1 MQGELKTAN
10 ILSRRCTKMKTNKGY
25 IILGLMIALTLFFEL
40 AAHAEL
46 MDRSTKLTFSEPIQ
60 IPGEVLPA
68 GTYLFRLADGDSG
81 QHVVQIFNADGTIPY
96 ATVLTIATERPYPTG
111 DTAVTLAKQGA
122 GNPDARLKWFY
133 PGCLT
138 GNEFLYSK
146 QKEKELA
153 QDKQQTIMAGQTKEP
168 DSDITGA
175 GD

>member
-1 MQGELKTAN
+1 
-10 ILSRRCTKMKTNKGY
+10 MKTNKGY

-40 AAHAEL
+40 AAHAEPI
-46 MDRSTKLTFSEPIQ
+46 DRSTKLTFSEPIQ

-81 QHVVQIFNADGTIPY
+81 QHVVQIFNADGTVPY
-96 ATVLTIATERPYPTG
+96 MTVLTIATERPYPTR
-111 DTAVTLAKQGA
+111 DTAVTLAGQGT
-122 GNPDARLKWFY
+122 GNPDALLKWFY

-153 QDKQQTIMAGQTKEP
+153 QDKQQTIMADQGKNLTPMSPELA
-168 DSDITGA
+168 TEYGVLA
-175 GD
+175 FAR

>member
-1 MQGELKTAN
+1 M
-10 ILSRRCTKMKTNKGY
+10 RMKKGY

-40 AAHAEL
+40 AAHADPI
-46 MDRSTKLTFSEPIQ
+46 DRTTQLTFSEAIQ
-60 IPGEVLPA
+60 IPGQVLPA

-81 QHVVQIFNADGTIPY
+81 QHVVQIFNADGTISY

-111 DTAVTLAKQGA
+111 DTTVTLAEQGT
-122 GNPDARLKWFY
+122 GNPDALLKWFY

-153 QDKQQTIMAGQTKEP
+153 QDKQQTIMADQRREP
-168 DSDITGA
+168 NFEITGA

>member
-1 MQGELKTAN
+1 
-10 ILSRRCTKMKTNKGY
+10 MKTNKGY
-25 IILGLMIALTLFFEL
+25 IILGLLIALTLFFEL
-40 AAHAEL
+40 AAHAQP
-46 MDRSTKLTFSEPIQ
+46 MDRSTRLTFSEPIQ

-81 QHVVQIFNADGTIPY
+81 QHVVQIFNADGNIPY

-111 DTAVTLAKQGA
+111 DIAVTLAEQGA
-122 GNPDARLKWFY
+122 GNPDALLKWFY
-133 PGCLT
+133 PGRVT

-153 QDKQQTIMAGQTKEP
+153 QDKQQTVLADQGKEP
-168 DSDITGA
+168 NSDITGA

>member
-1 MQGELKTAN
+1 
-10 ILSRRCTKMKTNKGY
+10 MKTNKGY

-40 AAHAEL
+40 AAHAEP
-46 MDRSTKLTFSEPIQ
+46 MDRSTKLTFSDPIQ
-60 IPGEVLPA
+60 IPGQVLPA

>member
-1 MQGELKTAN
+1 M
-10 ILSRRCTKMKTNKGY
+10 KMNKGY

-40 AAHAEL
+40 AAHAEP
-46 MDRSTKLTFSEPIQ
+46 MDQRTKLTFSEPIQ

-81 QHVVQIFNADGTIPY
+81 QHVVQIFNADGTVPY

-111 DTAVTLAKQGA
+111 DTAVTLAEQGA
-122 GNPDARLKWFY
+122 GNPDALLKWFY
-133 PGCLT
+133 PGRVT
-138 GNEFLYSK
+138 GNEFVYSK

-153 QDKQQTIMAGQTKEP
+153 QDKQQTIVP
-168 DSDITGA
+168 DEGKGSNSEISGA

>member
-46 MDRSTKLTFSEPIQ
+46 TDRSTKLTFSEPIQ

-81 QHVVQIFNADGTIPY
+81 QHVVQIFNADGSIPY

-168 DSDITGA
+168 NSDITGA

>member
-1 MQGELKTAN
+1 
-10 ILSRRCTKMKTNKGY
+10 MKTNKGY

-168 DSDITGA
+168 DSDITGV

>member
-1 MQGELKTAN
+1 
-10 ILSRRCTKMKTNKGY
+10 MKTNKGY

-40 AAHAEL
+40 AAHAEPI
-46 MDRSTKLTFSEPIQ
+46 DRSTKLTFSEPIQ
-60 IPGEVLPA
+60 IPGKVLPA

-111 DTAVTLAKQGA
+111 DTAVTLGEQGA
-122 GNPDARLKWFY
+122 GNPDALLKWFY
-133 PGCLT
+133 PGRVT

-153 QDKQQTIMAGQTKEP
+153 QDEQQTIRANQTKGP
-168 DSDITGA
+168 NSKITRV

>member
-1 MQGELKTAN
+1 M
-10 ILSRRCTKMKTNKGY
+10 KMNKGY

-40 AAHAEL
+40 AAHADPI
-46 MDRSTKLTFSEPIQ
+46 DRTTQLTFSAPIQ
-60 IPGEVLPA
+60 IPGQVLPA

-81 QHVVQIFNADGTIPY
+81 QRVVQIFNADGTILY

-111 DTAVTLAKQGA
+111 DTAVTLAEQGT
-122 GNPDARLKWFY
+122 GNPDALLKWFY

-146 QKEKELA
+146 HKEKELA
-153 QDKQQTIMAGQTKEP
+153 QDKQQTIMADQRKEP
-168 DSDITGA
+168 NSEITGI

>member
-1 MQGELKTAN
+1 M
-10 ILSRRCTKMKTNKGY
+10 KMNKGY

-40 AAHAEL
+40 AAHAEP
-46 MDRSTKLTFSEPIQ
+46 MDQSTKLTFSEPIQ

-96 ATVLTIATERPYPTG
+96 ATVLTIATERPYPTR
-111 DTAVTLAKQGA
+111 DTAVTLAGQGT
-122 GNPDARLKWFY
+122 GNPDALLKWFY

-153 QDKQQTIMAGQTKEP
+153 QDKQQTIVADQRKEP
-168 DSDITGA
+168 NSDVTGA